1 VMPKHTTR
9 VTPARSPPPSQPRQ
23 YGVRYKQELLPPPLP
38 PPSEKMWR
46 QYEDSKP
53 RTLPTPMPPILEL
66 SAGPVRDYTP
76 YQARLHTVRDR
87 PGPVPKQTR

>member
-1 VMPKHTTR
+1 VMPKRTTR
-9 VTPARSPPPSQPRQ
+9 VTPARSPPPSPPRQ

-38 PPSEKMWR
+38 LPNEKMWR

-53 RTLPTPMPPILEL
+53 RTLQTPTPPILES

-76 YQARLHTVRDR
+76 YQA
-87 PGPVPKQTR
+87 